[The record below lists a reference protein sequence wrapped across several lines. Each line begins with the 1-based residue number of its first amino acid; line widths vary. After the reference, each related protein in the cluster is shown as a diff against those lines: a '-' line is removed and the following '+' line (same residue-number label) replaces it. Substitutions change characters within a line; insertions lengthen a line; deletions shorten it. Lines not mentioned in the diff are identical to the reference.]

1 MSPLPVLILYG
12 EWCGLFSLGL
22 PCFLS
27 SLLGLIGLL
36 GMISYQ
42 TGPLGFH
49 SFLSFFLGVLW
60 PICFYLALYLLLC
73 LWACLL
79 PFPALMAHFAL
90 FLSFFLLRAF
100 MAHLFL
106 FCFAFI
112 SYCACGPAYCHF
124 LPCWLTGLYLFLSS
138 LGFYGQFISICF
150 SILLFFIFCLLL
162 GLSAIG
168 PFLTKIGI
176 NTHLP
181 HFSRNSYN

>member
-1 MSPLPVLILYG
+1 MWAFLFGLTLLSFVPSWARRFAWHDFLPDWPIGLSFISFFLPRGFMAYLLLSCFVPLIVLV
-12 EWCGLFSLGL
+12 GLLAAISCLDGSL
-22 PCFLS
+22 CFISFFLS
-27 SLLGLIGLL
+27 S
-36 GMISYQ
+36 S
-42 TGPLGFH
+42 GFY
-49 SFLSFFLGVLW
+49 GT
-60 PICFYLALYLLLC
+60 
-73 LWACLL
+73 
-79 PFPALMAHFAL
+79 
-90 FLSFFLLRAF
+90 
-100 MAHLFL
+100 LFL

-124 LPCWLTGLYLFLSS
+124 LPCWFTGLYLFLSS